1 MPTKPQIPPE
11 FIEQKDIE
19 IKSKKK
25 DGEEKSVF
33 WRNAFSE
40 KLLGANIDRFYPT
53 ETLYGDWD
61 GEVLFLAQ
69 DALPAPLL
77 KKLIEDFRK
86 RGIPISETWV
96 HGDKDNPNLKGILDE
111 SIKKCGGC
119 PTNTNLRKFK
129 EKFIDSKGAVY
140 GSVAANMLFDD
151 DGGTN
156 MSQDVKGFNSPIF
169 VEYMQT
175 VLKWV
180 VMSMPNLK
188 VVFCL
193 GVKAWQV
200 SSSFLNLDKKDRNK
214 DFKGEPP
221 KRAKIGTKEIDLIA
235 SYHPTQFYRPNV
247 AQKNV
252 RSWEYLRESLK

>member
-77 KKLIEDFRK
+77 KKFIEDFRK
-86 RGIPISETWV
+86 RGIPVSETWV
-96 HGDKDNPNLKGILDE
+96 HGDNDNPNLQGFLDE
-111 SIKKCGGC
+111 SIKAGGSR
-119 PTNTNLRKFK
+119 TNTNLKKFK
-129 EKFIDSKGAVY
+129 EKFIDSNRALY

-151 DGGTN
+151 GSTN
-156 MSQDVKGFNSPIF
+156 MSQDVKGFNNPIF
-169 VEYMQT
+169 LEYMQT

-180 VMSMPNLK
+180 VMNMPNLK

>member
-1 MPTKPQIPPE
+1 MKTTPKIPTAFVAQR
-11 FIEQKDIE
+11 DIE
-19 IKSKKK
+19 IKSKNK

-86 RGIPISETWV
+86 RGIPVSETWV
-96 HGDKDNPNLKGILDE
+96 HGDKDNPNLKGFLDE
-111 SIKKCGGC
+111 SIKAGGSR
-119 PTNTNLRKFK
+119 TNTNLKKFK

-180 VMSMPNLK
+180 VMNMPNLK

-193 GVKAWQV
+193 GVQACQV
-200 SSSFLNLDKKDRNK
+200 SSSFLDLDKKDRNK
-214 DFKGEPP
+214 NFIGEPP
-221 KRAKIGTKEIDLIA
+221 KRAKIGTKEIDLIHC
-235 SYHPTQFYRPNV
+235 YHPTQFYHPKC
-247 AQKNV
+247 AQKV
-252 RSWEYLRESLK
+252 ERTWEYLRESLK